1 MPLPHRTF
9 CTIFLGVWLM
19 LPANRAVAGE
29 VTVDSAAPADPVL
42 IVRFG
47 PLDEAAAQPVVRELL
62 TAVQA
67 SPELA
72 RRFEDLTAIPQ
83 YEVAYALADRLDLSL
98 DQLAIRL
105 AARGG
110 FVAVTRELP
119 PKLLVGVSGDDAA
132 LTGRAIDE
140 LTKLAI
146 EAAGGSEDAV
156 PRRTVR
162 GVEGRQIGPLC
173 VAADGSALLIANDP
187 LTLQAAVG
195 RLVDAQEAGGDE
207 DAALDAS
214 LLSANLDLA
223 TLKLLPQTYA
233 PLALP
238 NSNPQ
243 LVTFLGGWIDVLR
256 QFNRLELKVQPANDR
271 LQINL
276 RAHTPSGRKFD
287 PQVPGFWGDG
297 GEEQPA
303 PRLHVPGEIYS
314 ATWYR
319 DYGSMWEAR
328 EKLLE
333 ASVIK
338 QVEAANEAAAT
349 QFEVF
354 GTHLEP
360 SRVLSGVGPRFRV
373 VVARSSTAP
382 YDTAVNDPIPAAAAC
397 IELQDEEQFREMVS
411 PVFRTLGLILTGEQ
425 QIAAGE
431 REYRDAQLVSLSL
444 SEDPAVVR
452 SGSLSR
458 YNFRTTYTF
467 SRGHFIIGTTPE
479 IVEHVIDAL
488 DNESAGLHPILAGQT
503 EQQSLNLSEAAQA
516 VSQLRDAIARGLVLN
531 SGWTADEAQSEL
543 DVWIGLLDSLQSLQ
557 TSVQFDDQ
565 SFEYQITIGE

>member
-1 MPLPHRTF
+1 MSLPQRAFRTI
-9 CTIFLGVWLM
+9 TLSLGLM
-19 LPANRAVAGE
+19 LTAGPAVAGE
-29 VTVDSAAPADPVL
+29 VTAGSAAPADPVL

-47 PLDEAAAQPVVRELL
+47 PLDETAAQPVVREIL

-72 RRFEDLTAIPQ
+72 RRLNGLTSHPQ
-83 YEVAYALADRLDLSL
+83 YAAAYALADRLGQSL

-132 LTGRAIDE
+132 LTGRAVDE
-140 LTKLAI
+140 LTQLVI
-146 EAAGGSEDAV
+146 EAAGGNENAV
-156 PRRTVR
+156 PRRTLR
-162 GVEGRQIGPLC
+162 GIEGRQIGPLC
-173 VAADGSALLIANDP
+173 LAADGSTLLIANDP

-195 RLVDAQEAGGDE
+195 RLVDARDSGVDGKGS
-207 DAALDAS
+207 LDAD

-238 NSNPQ
+238 NPNPQ

-256 QFNRLELKVQPANDR
+256 QFNRLELKLQPVDDR
-271 LQINL
+271 LQITL
-276 RAHTPSGRKFD
+276 RAHTPSSRKFD
-287 PQVPGFWGDG
+287 PQVPGFWGAGD
-297 GEEQPA
+297 EQPA
-303 PRLHVPGEIYS
+303 LRLHVPGAIYS

-319 DYGSMWEAR
+319 DYGAMWTAR

-333 ASVIK
+333 ASVVQQI
-338 QVEAANEAAAT
+338 ETANEAAAT

-354 GTHLEP
+354 GTHIEP

-373 VVARSSTAP
+373 VIARSSTAP
-382 YDTAVNDPIPAAAAC
+382 YETVVNDPIPAAAAC
-397 IELQDEEQFREMVS
+397 IQLKDEQQFREMVS
-411 PVFRTLGLILTGEQ
+411 PVLRTLGLILTGEQ

-488 DNESAGLHPILAGQT
+488 DNESAGLDPILAGQT

-531 SGWTADEAQSEL
+531 SGWTTDEAQGEL
-543 DVWIGLLDSLQSLQ
+543 DVWIRLLDSLRSLQ
-557 TSVQFDDQ
+557 ASVQFDDQ